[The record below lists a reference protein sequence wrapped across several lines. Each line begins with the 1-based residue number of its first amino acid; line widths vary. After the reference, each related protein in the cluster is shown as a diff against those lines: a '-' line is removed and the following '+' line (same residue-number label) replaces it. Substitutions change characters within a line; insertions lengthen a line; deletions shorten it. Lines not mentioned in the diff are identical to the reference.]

1 MQKDQGHSTI
11 LPLSMYTSSF
21 MLSNQFTFS
30 FIIVISYDICN
41 PKKYFFSFVTAM
53 PDLIRMVH
61 GNLAGIK
68 KLVKEFRTYWDM
80 KTGLKPADKVEDIS
94 MEVDKDESEAQ
105 CKDEPKEDL
114 SNEKSGDTPV
124 TETNVDNFSISKRQ
138 MELKITSIAVR
149 EKREGFKKVCWYVND
164 TILQQFSLQDL
175 AVPSAWE
182 FVTKPF
188 KTPNKQKTEESP
200 VTPVGRKTPTVS
212 ITQFARP
219 MSPSAIAA
227 QNAAI
232 MANLKQQQNAKQSET
247 KMETDSDQKDT
258 SKPIT
263 NDQRT
268 IKQFTKKLTSPPGS
282 LASSP
287 VSSKQGN
294 KSKLGMLVKPVAQ
307 NRPLGASPEM
317 RKTLPRP
324 SALSPATSDKKN
336 EGRMSPVTGLQ
347 SKTATFSPVASN
359 QSKVIVDLS
368 EPNVV
373 TVISPNSKPV
383 SKDIN
388 VIPPSM
394 IRSNLKQSNNKSIV
408 GAKRKTGGITK
419 VCAAE
424 STVSPKRI
432 VPKPCAVTSTSD
444 DSNKKQASTLSPIVS
459 VLKQMGNNASEA
471 ITID

>member
-1 MQKDQGHSTI
+1 
-11 LPLSMYTSSF
+11 
-21 MLSNQFTFS
+21 
-30 FIIVISYDICN
+30 
-41 PKKYFFSFVTAM
+41 M

-68 KLVKEFRTYWDM
+68 KLVKEFRTFWDM
-80 KTGLKPADKVEDIS
+80 KTGLKSVDKVEDIS
-94 MEVDKDESEAQ
+94 MEVDNDEGEALR
-105 CKDEPKEDL
+105 KDEPKDDL

-124 TETNVDNFSISKRQ
+124 SESNTDNFSISKRQ
-138 MELKITSIAVR
+138 MEIKITSIAVR

-164 TILQQFSLQDL
+164 NVLQQFNLQDL
-175 AVPSAWE
+175 PVPSAWE

-219 MSPSAIAA
+219 MSPSTIAA

-232 MANLKQQQNAKQSET
+232 MANLKQQESAKQSET
-247 KMETDSDQKDT
+247 KMETDSEQKDT
-258 SKPIT
+258 SKPVI

-268 IKQFTKKLTSPPGS
+268 IKQFTKKFTSPPGL

-294 KSKLGMLVKPVAQ
+294 KSMIGMLVKPIAH
-307 NRPLGASPEM
+307 NKPLGASPEL
-317 RKTLPRP
+317 RKTMPRR
-324 SALSPATSDKKN
+324 SALSPASSDKKN

-347 SKTATFSPVASN
+347 SKSAAFSPVGNN

-368 EPNVV
+368 QPNIV

-383 SKDIN
+383 SKNVN

-394 IRSNLKQSNNKSIV
+394 IRSNLKQSNNKGV
-408 GAKRKTGGITK
+408 TGPKGKTDAITK

-424 STVSPKRI
+424 STLSPRRI
-432 VPKPCAVTSTSD
+432 VPKPCAVTSSSD
-444 DSNKKQASTLSPIVS
+444 DSKKQEATSIPIASE
-459 VLKQMGNNASEA
+459 LKEMGNNASEA
-471 ITID
+471 IMID